1 MTKNSNICNMMDLE
15 IVILSEVSK
24 RKTNPLRQKGDQWLP
39 GAGEEE
45 MENDY

>member
-1 MTKNSNICNMMDLE
+1 MKYHLFYDSIHMKCPE
-15 IVILSEVSK
+15 Q
-24 RKTNPLRQKGDQWLP
+24 TNPLRQKGDQWLP